1 MSGADKALFLTLDT
15 LGEGNVTRFCGFKM
29 GGDLGF
35 LSSVCAGAS
44 LIVGMLG
51 AGNSL
56 SEQLPFF
63 TLIVSVSLSL
73 EEELSFLP
81 FTPFMAEGNSGPY
94 TLSLVIPLDF
104 AFTNVCSL
112 ITCVELPQPLP
123 GSVFNLFVVNVEGF

>member
-1 MSGADKALFLTLDT
+1 MTGADESLLLTLET
-15 LGEGNVTRFCGFKM
+15 LGEGNETRFCGFKT

-35 LSSVCAGAS
+35 LSSSCTGAS
-44 LIVGMLG
+44 VIVGMLG

-56 SEQLPFF
+56 SEQPPFF

-81 FTPFMAEGNSGPY
+81 LTPFMAAGSSGPY
-94 TLSLVIPLDF
+94 TLSLVIPFGF

-112 ITCVELPQPLP
+112 INCVELPQPLP
-123 GSVFNLFVVNVEGF
+123 GRVFNLFVVNVEGF